1 MPASSASAVA
11 VSTANL
17 DTAPNRAVGDA
28 AERRWVERAFASA
41 PLNAQYQLVRP
52 LGRGGM
58 GTVWLARDL
67 QLHRVVALKVLHPWL
82 AESPDERARFRREA
96 RVMARLVH
104 ESIVSV
110 HTFGEVGDVL
120 YFTMRYV
127 NGESL
132 AERLRREGAL
142 SVAEATRI
150 VGELALALD
159 YAHGEGVVHRDLKPE
174 NVMIERETGH
184 ALLSDF
190 GVAAMPS
197 HDGPEGALSV
207 GTPLFMSPEQAL
219 GEHALDGRSDLYA
232 LGALAFMLVTGRP
245 PFRGSNVREISA
257 RHVAQRAPTLA
268 RVPGVPRHV
277 ADAIDRC
284 LAKDPAERWRRGRDL
299 HEALQASPWHAIRPR
314 IAQMAKAVRA
324 AVI

>member
-1 MPASSASAVA
+1 MSASSIALAADSATIV
-11 VSTANL
+11 
-17 DTAPNRAVGDA
+17 TAPNRAVGDA
-28 AERRWVERAFASA
+28 AERRWVQRAFASA

-67 QLHRVVALKVLHPWL
+67 QLHRVVAVKVLHPWL

-104 ESIVSV
+104 DSIVSV
-110 HTFGEVGDVL
+110 HTFGEAGDVL

-132 AERLRREGAL
+132 AERLRRDGAL

-174 NVMIERETGH
+174 NVMIERESGR
-184 ALLSDF
+184 ALLTDF

-197 HDGPEGALSV
+197 HDGPEGAMSV

-232 LGALAFMLVTGRP
+232 LGALGYMLITGRP
-245 PFRGSNVREISA
+245 PFRGANEREISA

-268 RVPGVPRHV
+268 HTAGVPRHV
-277 ADAIDRC
+277 AEAIDRC

-299 HEALQASPWHAIRPR
+299 HEALQANPWNALRPAIAR
-314 IAQMAKAVRA
+314 MAKAVRA